1 MSHRTYED
9 ACGAARALD
18 VMGERWALLVVR
30 ELVFGPKRFRD
41 LRTGLPTAS
50 QNVLSQRLRELESAG
65 IVERV
70 ELGPPASTHA
80 YQLTALGGQLEP
92 ALMELARFGAF
103 FPAGPGTS
111 MSTDAMMLLLK
122 ASYTPGKDAP
132 ALSSRLIVGTDPFE
146 VRVSSG
152 AISVV
157 RGASGQVDAVVT
169 GAVQTFLDVIRS
181 PVSFDSRVRA
191 GAIAVTGD
199 HASARRF
206 FTMFGGP
213 QRSA

>member
-1 MSHRTYED
+1 MSQRTYED

-18 VMGERWALLVVR
+18 VVGERWALLVVR

-41 LRTGLPTAS
+41 LRAGLPAAS
-50 QNVLSQRLRELESAG
+50 QNVLSQRLRELESHG

-80 YQLTALGGQLEP
+80 YQLTELGGRLEP

-103 FPAGPGTS
+103 IPAGPGAA

-122 ASYTPGKDAP
+122 ASYSPGPDSP
-132 ALSSRLIVGTDPFE
+132 AVSARLIVAADSFE
-146 VRVSSG
+146 VRAAPG
-152 AISVV
+152 TISVA
-157 RGASGQVDAVVT
+157 RGTSGQVDTVVT
-169 GAVQTFLDVIRS
+169 GDVQTFLEVIRS
-181 PVSFDSRVRA
+181 SVSFDSRVRA

-199 HASARRF
+199 RASARRF
-206 FTMFGGP
+206 FTMFARP
-213 QRSA
+213 QR